1 MVLTCSRISSPAP
14 NSARLM
20 ATVTTT
26 AMVIVRLRRRPTAIS
41 DATKDARIGS
51 GPVSVDAAVLV
62 PHDLAL
68 GQLDDPTAHRVD
80 DRGVVRRHDDRRA
93 CAVDPVEQLHD
104 ADTGVGVEVSGR
116 LVRD

>member
-1 MVLTCSRISSPAP
+1 MVLTCSRISRPAP

-26 AMVIVRLRRRPTAIS
+26 ATVIVRLRRRPTAIS

-68 GQLDDPTAHRVD
+68 RQLDDPTAHRVD
-80 DRGVVRRHDDRRA
+80 VLCVVRAHHD
-93 CAVDPVEQLHD
+93 CGPLSFTPVKQFHNPD
-104 ADTGVGVEVSGR
+104 ARVGVGFPG
-116 LVRD
+116 

>member
-1 MVLTCSRISSPAP
+1 MVLTCSRISRPAP

-26 AMVIVRLRRRPTAIS
+26 ATVIVRLRRRPTAIS
-41 DATKDARIGS
+41 ETTKDARIGS

-68 GQLDDPTAHRVD
+68 RQLDDPAAHRVD
-80 DRGVVRRHDDRRA
+80 DRRVVGGHHDRRA
-93 CAVDPVEQLHD
+93 GAVDPVEQLHD
-104 ADTGVGVEVSGR
+104 PDAGVGVEVAG
-116 LVRD
+116 

>member
-1 MVLTCSRISSPAP
+1 MVLTCSRISRPAP

-68 GQLDDPTAHRVD
+68 RQLDDPTAHRVD
-80 DRGVVRRHDDRRA
+80 DRCVVRGHHDCGPRS
-93 CAVDPVEQLHD
+93 VDPVEQLHD
-104 ADTGVGVEVSGR
+104 PDARVGVEVAGR
-116 LVRD
+116 LV